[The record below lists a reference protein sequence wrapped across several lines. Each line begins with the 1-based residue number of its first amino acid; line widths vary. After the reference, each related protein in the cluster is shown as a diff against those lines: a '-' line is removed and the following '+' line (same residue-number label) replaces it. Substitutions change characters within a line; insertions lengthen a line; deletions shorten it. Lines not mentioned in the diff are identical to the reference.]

1 MGDFQKKNVRPTN
14 REYSLDPDSFIYCA
28 NRNCPCWH
36 TGLCRVNQG
45 PDMATICRRCNT
57 PFPKKPNGNSYGF
70 DHFAALREGK
80 PKSGTGKTLV
90 FVISALNMI
99 KLDLNSVQVIM
110 IAPTREIAVQGAR
123 AVLDVA
129 KGAKMDELKVHTF
142 IGNYSWSL
150 FNVKNGS
157 SFIVSKKFVKES
169 RQ

>member
-1 MGDFQKKNVRPTN
+1 
-14 REYSLDPDSFIYCA
+14 
-28 NRNCPCWH
+28 
-36 TGLCRVNQG
+36 
-45 PDMATICRRCNT
+45 
-57 PFPKKPNGNSYGF
+57 
-70 DHFAALREGK
+70 
-80 PKSGTGKTLV
+80 
-90 FVISALNMI
+90 MI

-150 FNVKNGS
+150 LQ
-157 SFIVSKKFVKES
+157 

>member
-1 MGDFQKKNVRPTN
+1 MANLG
-14 REYSLDPDSFIYCA
+14 LDLVIQA
-28 NRNCPCWH
+28 
-36 TGLCRVNQG
+36 
-45 PDMATICRRCNT
+45 
-57 PFPKKPNGNSYGF
+57 
-70 DHFAALREGK
+70 
-80 PKSGTGKTLV
+80 KSGTGKTLV